1 MAGGVE
7 EAEREKAVEVG
18 PGGEAE
24 GVVEREL
31 GERHEG
37 GERRAERRLG
47 EVGGFSAVAPWIG

>member
-31 GERHEG
+31 GERHGG

-47 EVGGFSAVAPWIG
+47 GV